1 METKKTV
8 TEIEIAGKKIS
19 FETGRMAKQA
29 DGAVIARC
37 GDTMVL
43 VTVVATKEPKEGIDF
58 FPLTVEYREK
68 FYAAGKIPG
77 GFFKREGK
85 LRESEILT
93 SRIIDRPIRPLFP
106 EGFYYEVQ
114 VIATVISA
122 DKQHQS
128 DMLALLGTS
137 AALAISDIPFDGPIG
152 GVRIGRV
159 NGNLVVNPTFD
170 ELTQSDIDVVV
181 AGTKDGITMVEGE
194 LKVIT
199 EEELI
204 KALALAHEEI
214 KKQAAGIEEFRK
226 LCGKAKR
233 EVKIR
238 VPEAKLRADVTA
250 AALPLLTE
258 AMKIEDKIKRYEE
271 IAVVKKNVAAKFEAD
286 MGQEAYAAVKMDV
299 MQVLND
305 TEANIIRD
313 EIAKNHKR
321 PDGRKFDEIRPI
333 TCEIDVLPRAHGS
346 ALFTRGQTQA
356 LVVCTLGAEDDSQ
369 TMEELEGTKDK
380 YYMLQYNFPPFS
392 VGEVRGLRGV
402 GRREVGHGNLAE
414 RALKAVM
421 PSRADFPYTVQVV
434 SDILESNGSSSMA
447 TVCGGSLALMSA
459 GVPIK
464 KPVAGIAMGLIEQG
478 NDYFVLTDIQGAED
492 HFGDM
497 DFKVAGTE
505 DGITAIQMDIKIKRV
520 TIELLTKALSQAKA
534 ARLFILNERMNKTI
548 AAPKAEMSPFAPKLQ
563 VIQINKERIK
573 DLIGPGGKNIKKI
586 VEDTGAK
593 IDIEQDGSVRVFA
606 LDETVMKEVKRRVKE
621 LTAEPEEGEI
631 YEGTVVKLMPFGAFV
646 EILPGVDGLVHVS
659 NISKERVNKVE
670 DVLSEGMKVMVL
682 VREIDRKTGKIGL
695 SMKDVEQ
702 KPAQ

>member
-1 METKKTV
+1 MEHKKTV
-8 TEIEIAGKKIS
+8 TEIEVAGKKIS

-122 DKQHQS
+122 DKQHQP
-128 DMLALLGTS
+128 DILALLGTS

-152 GVRIGRV
+152 GVRIGRI
-159 NGNLVVNPTFD
+159 NGNFVINPTFD
-170 ELTQSDIDVVV
+170 ELSQSDIDMVV

-194 LKVIT
+194 LKVVT
-199 EEELI
+199 EEELV

-214 KKQAAGIEEFRK
+214 KKQTDGIEEFRK
-226 LCGKAKR
+226 LCGKPKR
-233 EVKIR
+233 EVVIR
-238 VPEAKLRADVTA
+238 VPDAKLRADVTA

-271 IAVVKKNVAAKFEAD
+271 IAVIKKNVSAKFEAE
-286 MGQEAYAAVKMDV
+286 MGQEAFAAVKIDV
-299 MQVLND
+299 MQILNE

-333 TCEIDVLPRAHGS
+333 SCEIDVLPRAHGS

-356 LVVCTLGAEDDSQ
+356 LVACTLGAEEDSQ
-369 TMEELEGTKDK
+369 TMEELEGSRNK

-421 PSRADFPYTVQVV
+421 PSREEFPYTVQVV

-478 NDYFVLTDIQGAED
+478 NEYFILTDIQGAED

-520 TIELLTKALSQAKA
+520 TIELLTRALEQAKK
-534 ARLFILNERMNKTI
+534 ARLFILNEKMNKVI
-548 AAPKAEMSPFAPKLQ
+548 SAPKSEMSPFAPKMQ

-606 LDETVMKEVKRRVKE
+606 LDDTVMKEVKRRIKE

-646 EILPGVDGLVHVS
+646 EILPGVDGLVHIS
-659 NISKERVNKVE
+659 NISKERINKVE
-670 DVLSEGMKVMVL
+670 DVLSEGMKVMVM

-702 KPAQ
+702 KPKN